1 MNNLNFASDEYVDQD
16 YFLTTKNISSEKKAE
31 KSDNKIRIIKV
42 IFGIFCFLLLCEL
55 VVFKYVMPSLSSPK
69 LTISGQKVYSAE
81 EIAKKLIPMNATSW
95 FDFDVNEAA
104 AILSS
109 DSAIENVVV
118 QKKFP
123 DKILINVIER
133 SPVAVTFV
141 SEKGR
146 TFPVNVDKNG
156 ILFPCNSKINNTEKT
171 IPIISGLPVEY
182 MTYGRRVPSKYKTL
196 IDQIA
201 EINELPQNYFASIS
215 EICVK
220 SKEYGNY
227 ELALIP
233 SQSKVKVLTDR
244 ALNEDALKYM
254 MIVLDVVNQLG
265 NDVYEVDLRY
275 GAVAFRTK
283 SEVEQ
288 GIE

>member
-1 MNNLNFASDEYVDQD
+1 
-16 YFLTTKNISSEKKAE
+16 
-31 KSDNKIRIIKV
+31 
-42 IFGIFCFLLLCEL
+42 
-55 VVFKYVMPSLSSPK
+55 
-69 LTISGQKVYSAE
+69 
-81 EIAKKLIPMNATSW
+81 MNATSW

>member
-1 MNNLNFASDEYVDQD
+1 MNNLNFAIDEYVDQD

-31 KSDNKIRIIKV
+31 KSDNKIKIIKV

-182 MTYGRRVPSKYKTL
+182 MTYGRRVPSKYKTS
-196 IDQIA
+196 
-201 EINELPQNYFASIS
+201 NCRN
-215 EICVK
+215 
-220 SKEYGNY
+220 
-227 ELALIP
+227 
-233 SQSKVKVLTDR
+233 
-244 ALNEDALKYM
+244 
-254 MIVLDVVNQLG
+254 
-265 NDVYEVDLRY
+265 
-275 GAVAFRTK
+275 
-283 SEVEQ
+283 
-288 GIE
+288 